1 MNTVKVAEC
10 PAMDV
15 RDAVVV
21 GARCAGSTLA
31 LSLANKGWD
40 VVMVDRDEFPSDTL
54 STLMIFPNTVARLD
68 ELGILAPLYAAH
80 DVPQLGFRITGYG
93 HESKGWFTPIS
104 GQNGL
109 IAPRREALDKVL
121 VDCALAAGVEGRFG
135 TRVVDVIGGG
145 TERDPARG
153 VVLEDGE
160 EIHAKW
166 VFGADG
172 RASKVAGKLRI
183 GQTGQQAGDVS
194 YLLAF
199 WRGIPNDGYSTS
211 AIREDAI
218 LSSWATNDGQ
228 HLLTAWGGPDYTHGP
243 KDVLL
248 DRYLESLRS
257 FPEIIDPDVL
267 ARATMVSELF
277 VAPESIMRGYFRQT
291 NGPGW
296 ALIGDA
302 CHFKHPGTAQGIGD
316 AIEQAIYVAEGVSG
330 ADPELAGY
338 GAWRDE
344 RAAEHYDWSFA
355 WGRFP
360 RSGATFKGW
369 ATENDAGQDVRDSFS
384 RLVKPSEVLTQERL
398 ARWFAPEKQAVDA

>member
-1 MNTVKVAEC
+1 MEVK
-10 PAMDV
+10 
-15 RDAVVV
+15 DAVIV
-21 GARCAGSTLA
+21 GSRCAGSTLA
-31 LSLANKGWD
+31 LSLAKKGWD

-68 ELGILAPLYAAH
+68 ELGILTTLHAAH
-80 DVPQLGFRITGYG
+80 NVPRLGFRITGFGY
-93 HESKGWFTPIS
+93 ESKGRFTPVD
-104 GQNGL
+104 GHDGL
-109 IAPRREALDKVL
+109 IAPRRDALDKVL

-135 TRVVDVIGGG
+135 TKVVDVIGGG
-145 TERDPARG
+145 IEGDPTTG

-172 RASKVAGKLRI
+172 RASKVAGKLGI
-183 GQTGQQAGDVS
+183 EQTGQQSGEVS

-228 HLLTAWGGPDYTHGP
+228 HLLTAWGDPDYTHGS
-243 KDVLL
+243 KEILM
-248 DRYLESLRS
+248 DRYLETIRS
-257 FPEIIDPDVL
+257 FPEVIDPDVL
-267 ARATMVSELF
+267 DRATMVSELF
-277 VAPESIMRGYFRQT
+277 VAPESIMRGYFRKT

-296 ALIGDA
+296 ALVGDA

-316 AIEQAIYVAEGVSG
+316 AIEQAIYVAEGVTG

-338 GAWRDE
+338 ESWRDA

-355 WGRFP
+355 WGKFP

-369 ATENDAGQDVRDSFS
+369 ATEEDAGQDVRDSFS

-398 ARWFAPEKQAVDA
+398 ARWFAPEAQAAGA

>member
-1 MNTVKVAEC
+1 MEK
-10 PAMDV
+10 

-31 LSLANKGWD
+31 LSLAKKGWD

-54 STLMIFPNTVARLD
+54 STLMIFPNTIARLD
-68 ELGILAPLYAAH
+68 QLGILTTLHAAH
-80 DVPQLGFRITGYG
+80 NVPRLGFRIVGYG
-93 HESKGWFTPIS
+93 HESKGRFTPVD
-104 GQNGL
+104 GHDGL
-109 IAPRREALDKVL
+109 IAPRRTALDKVL

-135 TRVVDVIGGG
+135 TKVVDVIGSG
-145 TERDPARG
+145 TEGDPATG

-160 EIHAKW
+160 EIHANW

-172 RASKVAGKLRI
+172 RASKVAGKLGI
-183 GQTGQQAGDVS
+183 EQTGQQSGEVS

-218 LSSWATNDGQ
+218 LSSWAAEDGQ
-228 HLLTAWGGPDYTHGP
+228 HLLTAWGDPDYTHGS

-248 DRYLESLRS
+248 DRYLETLRS
-257 FPEIIDPDVL
+257 FPEILDPEVL
-267 ARATMVSELF
+267 ENATMVSELF
-277 VAPESIMRGYFRQT
+277 VAPESLMRGYFRKT

-296 ALIGDA
+296 ALVGDA

-316 AIEQAIYVAEGVSG
+316 AIEQAIHVADGVTG
-330 ADPELAGY
+330 GDPELAGY
-338 GAWRDE
+338 EAWRDA

-355 WGRFP
+355 WGKFP
-360 RSGATFKGW
+360 NSPAAFKGW
-369 ATENDAGQDVRDSFS
+369 ASEPDAGQDMRDSFS
-384 RLVKPSEVLTQERL
+384 RQVKPSEVLSKERL
-398 ARWFAPEKQAVDA
+398 ARWFAPENQTVDA

>member
-1 MNTVKVAEC
+1 MQK
-10 PAMDV
+10 
-15 RDAVVV
+15 RDAVIV

-31 LSLANKGWD
+31 LSLAKRGWD

-68 ELGILAPLYAAH
+68 QLGILTRLHAAH
-80 DVPQLGFRITGYG
+80 NVPSLGFRIVGYG
-93 HESKGWFTPIS
+93 HESVGQFTPVD
-104 GQNGL
+104 GFDGL
-109 IAPRREALDKVL
+109 IAPRRTALDKVL
-121 VDCALAAGVEGRFG
+121 VDSALAAGVEGRFNAK
-135 TRVVDVIGGG
+135 VVDVIGAG
-145 TERDPARG
+145 TEDDPATG
-153 VVLEDGE
+153 VVLAGGE

-172 RASKVAGKLRI
+172 RASKVAGRLRVE
-183 GQTGQQAGDVS
+183 QTRRQAGEVS

-218 LSSWATNDGQ
+218 LSSWAAEDGQ
-228 HLLTAWGGPDYTHGP
+228 HLLTAWGDADYTHGS

-248 DRYLESLRS
+248 ERYLDTLRS
-257 FPEIIDPDVL
+257 FPEILDPEVL
-267 ARATMVSELF
+267 ERGTMVSELF
-277 VAPESIMRGYFRQT
+277 VAPESLMRGYFRKT

-296 ALIGDA
+296 ALVGDA

-316 AIEQAIYVAEGVSG
+316 AIEQAIYVAEGVTG

-338 GAWRDE
+338 EAWRDG

-355 WGRFP
+355 WGKFP
-360 RSGATFKGW
+360 TSEAPFRGW
-369 ATENDAGQDVRDSFS
+369 AEEADAGQDMRDSFS
-384 RLVKPSEVLTQERL
+384 RQVRPSEVLTQERL
-398 ARWFAPEKQAVDA
+398 ARWFGQSTQAVDA